1 MKHSV
6 IPGIGSPR
14 RPTGARPPRKKSC
27 GELLGGDER
36 LLVLL
41 LDDGFRLEVVLGGR
55 GEVVGLVLL
64 AGLGGD
70 LGLGR
75 PAAEELLGLGGV
87 VAHVLLGDLG
97 GVGRVLAS
105 HVADLVGLG
114 VDDIRRLLDVV
125 VDELLVGRV
134 DERDE
139 EQRRGEDQSEAPVRD
154 DLDEPVGD
162 EGRKEGL

>member
-1 MKHSV
+1 VANQGPS
-6 IPGIGSPR
+6 GRQIGLALGLR
-14 RPTGARPPRKKSC
+14 GKSW
-27 GELLGGDER
+27 GNLLGGDKR
-36 LLVLL
+36 LLLL
-41 LDDGFRLEVVLGGR
+41 ALDDGIRLDVLLGGG

-64 AGLGGD
+64 GGLGGD
-70 LGLGR
+70 FGR
-75 PAAEELLGLGGV
+75 SGSAADELLSLGGV

-97 GVGRVLAS
+97 GMGRVLAG
-105 HVADLVGLG
+105 HVANLAGLG
-114 VDDIRRLLDVV
+114 IDNIRRLLNMV
-125 VDELLVGRV
+125 VDELLVGRI